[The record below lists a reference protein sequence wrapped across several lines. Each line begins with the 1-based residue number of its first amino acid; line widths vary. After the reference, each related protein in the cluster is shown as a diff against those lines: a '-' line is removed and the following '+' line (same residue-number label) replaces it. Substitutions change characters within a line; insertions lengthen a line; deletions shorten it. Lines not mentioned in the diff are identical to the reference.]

1 MTMNR
6 ISHSCFIAA
15 LLALFCFCTIG
26 EASETPDSRDFRGA
40 TPLEWSVRMADSEI
54 ERLGDSLDWA
64 PEGGGNWTY
73 TTGLLSMAVL
83 DLDEYAPDPAHVE
96 FAEKAIGTFITP
108 EGEIRR
114 YKREDFNIDN
124 INPGRAVLM
133 LWRLTGEPRYR
144 KAAERLRGQ
153 LDDHPRTSD
162 GGFWHKKKY
171 PTQMWLDGLYMGS
184 PFYAEY
190 AKVFEQ
196 PADFDD
202 VAKQFRL
209 IELHTYNPEKGLFY
223 HGWDES
229 KNKEWADPVTG
240 TSANFWGRGM
250 GWLSMAC
257 VDVLDYFPADH
268 PGRKAVLSVLKK
280 IADGAV
286 QVPGPGDRAVVAG
299 AGPGFA

>member
-1 MTMNR
+1 MIMNQK
-6 ISHSCFIAA
+6 SCFLFVATLVVCFSVDTVHGIAQ
-15 LLALFCFCTIG
+15 
-26 EASETPDSRDFRGA
+26 EENSKEFRGA
-40 TPLEWSVRMADSEI
+40 TPLEWSLRMADSEI

-83 DLDEYAPDPAHVE
+83 DLDEYSPDPAHLE
-96 FAEKAIGTFITP
+96 FAEKAIGSFITP
-108 EGEIRR
+108 EGDIRR

-209 IELHTYNPEKGLFY
+209 IEQHTYDAEKGLFY

-250 GWLSMAC
+250 GWLAMAC
-257 VDVLDYFPADH
+257 VDVLDYFPEDH
-268 PGRKAVLSVLKK
+268 PGREAVLS
-280 IADGAV
+280 GA
-286 QVPGPGDRAVVAG
+286 QEDRQRCRPVPGPGDRALVAG
-299 AGPGFA
+299 AGPRFA